1 MKRNTTVWLICA
13 AALAAIAVST
23 AAAVS
28 LRVGDPVP
36 PLTLPELSG
45 GLVKAMD
52 GAEGSI
58 VVVHFFATWCP
69 PCREEIKVLNSISDT
84 VKGKNV
90 KPISVNVQ
98 EEQSVVAAFVKDMGA
113 SYTILLDKD
122 GTAAKSYGVTGLP
135 MTFIVDG
142 AGKIRYK
149 IIGEVNRE
157 GLKRLINTIQ

>member
-1 MKRNTTVWLICA
+1 MKRNTIVWLICA

-36 PLTLPELSG
+36 PLTLP
-45 GLVKAMD
+45 GLTGAPVTPMD
-52 GAEGSI
+52 GAQGSI

-69 PCREEIKVLNSISDT
+69 PCREEIKVLNTLSDT
-84 VKGKNV
+84 VQGKSV

-98 EEQSVVAAFVKDMGA
+98 EEQSVVAAFIKDMA
-113 SYTILLDKD
+113 VSYTILLDKD
-122 GTAAKSYGVTGLP
+122 GAAAKTYGVTGLP

-157 GLKRLINTIQ
+157 GLKRLIATIK